1 MNLRNGPGTTD
12 TRVIST
18 LTSGQSV
25 TIIEKGKYN
34 GLDGFNWSRVKLS
47 NGTQGYLASNYLTK
61 VEGSNYTIA
70 YVNCNDD
77 GRVCVRS
84 GAGTNHSVVTT
95 LGKNTKVTVLKKAA
109 GEANGYKWDKIVT
122 ADGLE
127 GYIANNYLRYEENKP
142 TEQDKPNE
150 GNNNQNT
157 ENQTSN
163 VVDINGDGKISLLDA
178 YDVLSHIK
186 QKKKFNAALDFNKD
200 GKISLL
206 DVYDILAYMKK

>member
-1 MNLRNGPGTTD
+1 
-12 TRVIST
+12 
-18 LTSGQSV
+18 
-25 TIIEKGKYN
+25 
-34 GLDGFNWSRVKLS
+34 
-47 NGTQGYLASNYLTK
+47 YLASNYLTK

-127 GYIANNYLRYEENKP
+127 GYIANSYLRYEENKP
-142 TEQDKPNE
+142 AEQDKPNE
-150 GNNNQNT
+150 GNNNQNANT
-157 ENQTSN
+157 PKTYKLG
-163 VVDINGDGKISLLDA
+163 DCNGDNTINSGDLLSLKKYLLGTNIVKDEGILKSM
-178 YDVLSHIK
+178 DV
-186 QKKKFNAALDFNKD
+186 NKD
-200 GKISLL
+200 GAINSGDLL
-206 DVYDILAYMKK
+206 LVKKHLLGTYTIK